1 MGPTN
6 DSAANQNKT
15 EKRTI
20 EALDAVFALLHQNS
34 CALIQEVTPRN
45 LYRVPGAT
53 VPAGQ
58 VAVASVG
65 ESILRSAAAVE
76 QTFGGL
82 SANLWDD
89 PFEWTLPEMLA
100 TGERIIE
107 YLAEVEETRR
117 RAFAPFSNDTDLL
130 KEVFVPSGKTKF
142 LISLL
147 LETMV
152 RASEYQGRAIAT
164 LKMLSDV

>member
-82 SANLWDD
+82 TANLWDD
-89 PFEWTLPEMLA
+89 PFEWTLPEALA
-100 TGERIIE
+100 TRELVIE
-107 YLAEVEETRR
+107 YLREVEGTRR
-117 RAFAPFSNDTDLL
+117 HAFLSFSEDADLL
-130 KEVFVPSGKTKF
+130 KKVAIPSGDTEY
-142 LISLL
+142 LLTLL
-147 LETMV
+147 LNTLV
-152 RASEYQGRAIAT
+152 RASEYHGRALAI
-164 LKMLSDV
+164 LKMLS